1 MFKFIISWQ
10 CILHPPSPVLLANE
24 VDLLILI
31 FYAST
36 NQDPS
41 FNCQVCLMFRY
52 EHSNLSKERIAE
64 LVRESL
70 AAVGLKVIVCLP
82 LLTKWTVVW
91 HIACMAFADSGWNYQ
106 YNCFFGKGCC
116 LFSIDA
122 SWCGVCSFVMKSGCW
137 GATTFRVIRR
147 HEEEGSFGSGYHL
160 WW

>member
-31 FYAST
+31 FYVST

-106 YNCFFGKGCC
+106 YNCFFWQGL
-116 LFSIDA
+116 LFILNR
-122 SWCGVCSFVMKSGCW
+122 CFLVW
-137 GATTFRVIRR
+137 GMLLCDEIRVLRSDYLQSYQEAWRR
-147 HEEEGSFGSGYHL
+147 G
-160 WW
+160 

>member
-24 VDLLILI
+24 VDLLLLI
-31 FYAST
+31 FYVST
-36 NQDPS
+36 NQDPF

-106 YNCFFGKGCC
+106 YNCFFWQGL
-116 LFSIDA
+116 LFILNR
-122 SWCGVCSFVMKSGCW
+122 CFLVW
-137 GATTFRVIRR
+137 GMLLCDEIRVLRSDYLQSYQEAWRR
-147 HEEEGSFGSGYHL
+147 G
-160 WW
+160 